1 VTARGAGRHLRAT
14 EVELATALE
23 AASPRA
29 LRGRVRGPL
38 RFLLVFAAVI
48 VAWELVKLVGGDP
61 IRVDGQVVWAPPLRI
76 GLFSDLS
83 LPHTWSIALAFFQPV
98 QGTGQNLLVVL
109 AGNALYTAR
118 GAGLG
123 FAFGA
128 LLGLFL
134 ATVFVHS
141 RLLERALVPYVIAS
155 QTVPIIALA
164 PMIVIA
170 VGPTVA
176 AVVIIAT
183 YLTFFPVT
191 IAMIRGLRSP
201 DPRALELMRSYAAS
215 PRSVLWKVRF
225 PASLPYLF
233 TALKI
238 AATASIVGAIVGE
251 GPGQLPDGLGR
262 AIITFNQYYITAPER
277 LWASIIMSGA
287 LGITF
292 FLIVRTVERRVL
304 RDRPDA
310 GAD

>member
-1 VTARGAGRHLRAT
+1 LTARGAGRELRAT

-23 AASPRA
+23 AAAPRA
-29 LRGRVRGPL
+29 LRRRVRGPL
-38 RFLLVFAAVI
+38 RFVLVGIIAI
-48 VAWELVKLVGGDP
+48 VAWEVAKLIGGDP
-61 IRVDGQVVWAPPLRI
+61 IRVDGQVVWDPPLRI
-76 GLFSDLS
+76 PLFSDLS
-83 LPHTWSIALAFFQPV
+83 LPHVWTIGLAFFQPV

-109 AGNALYTAR
+109 IGNALFTAR

-141 RLLERALVPYVIAS
+141 RLAERALVPYVIAS

-164 PMIVIA
+164 PMIVLA

-215 PRSVLWKVRF
+215 PQAILWKVRL

-251 GPGQLPDGLGR
+251 GPGQMPDGLGR

-277 LWASIIMSGA
+277 LWAAIIVSGA
-287 LGITF
+287 LGIVF
-292 FLIVRTVERRVL
+292 FMLVRAVERRVL